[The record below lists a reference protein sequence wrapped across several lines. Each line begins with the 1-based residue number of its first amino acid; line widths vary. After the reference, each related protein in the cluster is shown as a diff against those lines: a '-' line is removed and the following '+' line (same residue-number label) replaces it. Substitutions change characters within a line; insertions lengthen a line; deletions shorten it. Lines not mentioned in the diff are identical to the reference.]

1 MGKREL
7 LLAAAFIILGIAV
20 YQFTAPPS
28 DQSRPGWSFSGM
40 VQKMRREVSG
50 NRASAKATTTYTA
63 PASAAL
69 REVRIVMRSGAIT
82 VIGEDRED
90 IKVDLTATSSGYDDA
105 EADRLAKSTKV
116 KLDEAGAMLIA
127 TVDYPRE
134 GRQTATMEVH
144 LPRRIGVRIDE
155 KSGVLKIND
164 VASVMIGSG
173 RGETNIANIPGL
185 VQVTQRGSVIT
196 IDTAGSLKL
205 TTFSGADAR
214 INKVL
219 GDATLALQGGE
230 LRAEGI
236 AGAIDVES
244 RNTEVRFEKLAK
256 TGKPLRINAT
266 SGEVTLAGVQDETRI
281 DGRGTDIRVDQTL
294 ASTLSIYND
303 GSESIELTVPPNG
316 FKLDAVAVDGRLTVD
331 SALEKAGVAV
341 TGSNTTGGEAGARR
355 EEYRVTA
362 NVRGGGPL
370 VTIRS
375 VRGDIVLRSR

>member
-7 LLAAAFIILGIAV
+7 LLAAAFIILGVAV
-20 YQFTAPPS
+20 YQLTAPPS
-28 DQSRPGWSFSGM
+28 DQSRPRWSFSGM

-82 VIGEDRED
+82 VIGEDRDD
-90 IKVDLTATSSGYDDA
+90 IKIDLTTTSSGYDEA

-134 GRQTATMEVH
+134 GRQTATMQIH
-144 LPRRIGVRIDE
+144 LPRRIGVRVDE
-155 KSGVLKIND
+155 KSGVLKISD
-164 VASVMIGSG
+164 VASVMVGSG
-173 RGETNIANIPGL
+173 RGETNISNVPGL

-196 IDTAGSLKL
+196 IDDSGSLKL

-214 INKVL
+214 INKVR
-219 GDATLALQGGE
+219 GDATFALQGGE

-244 RNTEVRFEKLAK
+244 RNTEVRFEKLTK
-256 TGKPLRINAT
+256 TGKPLRVNAT
-266 SGEVTLAGVQDETRI
+266 SGEVTLTGVQDETRI

-303 GSESIELTVPPNG
+303 GNESIELTVPPNG

-341 TGSNTTGGEAGARR
+341 TNSNTSGGEAGASR